1 MTDKAKKSRF
11 ISDYLVIDIMSSLMV
26 GFSVIS
32 VAVIGLVYF
41 TVSALSYRH
50 LCTLTFVSVAFVFLR
65 RLRIPQFLMIA
76 SHFIAGALYLAL
88 YYYYILDG
96 TPELLGAT
104 IFMGTCVFALFIHS
118 MTYRYSKKTRHILF
132 DNLVVFLSVHSVLI
146 FTLVVMGATGKTFY
160 ILLNSIMLVVLHFAA
175 RQLDVFDTKY
185 YHNLHSST
193 QPIKSMKSQNH
204 YSIFL
209 IFGGIMFA
217 LILLLFMP
225 VETISAFIQ
234 GVIGAV
240 FSFLGYILNLLN
252 KWAHGSGSE
261 YNNHGAELVQPDA
274 ENYEPSDASMIITI
288 IIIVA
293 IALLLFFIVINA
305 IRRLIKRFQLAEG
318 SEKVIERNDAVI
330 DIIEEVPKAKKISG
344 KRLDFGEGYEG
355 KIRKQYYNTVTR
367 AIRKGITV
375 KKGTSPRQI
384 EQQIKEKGD
393 PSISELTSL
402 YESVRYNKKN
412 S

>member
-11 ISDYLVIDIMSSLMV
+11 VSDYLVIDIMSSLMV
-26 GFSVIS
+26 CFSVIS

-146 FTLVVMGATGKTFY
+146 FTLVVMGAAGKTFY
-160 ILLNSIMLVVLHFAA
+160 ILLDSIMLVVLHFAA

-209 IFGGIMFA
+209 IFGGIIFA

-318 SEKVIERNDAVI
+318 SEKVIEKNDAVI

-344 KRLDFGEGYEG
+344 KHLDFGEGYEG

>member
-11 ISDYLVIDIMSSLMV
+11 VSDYLVIDIMSSLMV
-26 GFSVIS
+26 CFSVIS

-65 RLRIPQFLMIA
+65 RLRIPQFMMIA

-160 ILLNSIMLVVLHFAA
+160 ILLDSIMLVVLHFAA

-217 LILLLFMP
+217 LILLLYMP

-344 KRLDFGEGYEG
+344 KHLDFGEGYEG

>member
-1 MTDKAKKSRF
+1 MTDKTKKSRF
-11 ISDYLVIDIMSSLMV
+11 VSDYLVIDIMSSLMV
-26 GFSVIS
+26 CFSVIS

-160 ILLNSIMLVVLHFAA
+160 ILLDSIMLVVLHFAA

-305 IRRLIKRFQLAEG
+305 IRRLIRRFQLAEG

-344 KRLDFGEGYEG
+344 KHLDFGEGYEG

>member
-11 ISDYLVIDIMSSLMV
+11 VSDYLVIDIMSSLMV
-26 GFSVIS
+26 CFSVIS

-160 ILLNSIMLVVLHFAA
+160 ILLDSIMLVVLHFAA

-330 DIIEEVPKAKKISG
+330 DIIEEVPQTNKKSG
-344 KRLDFGEGYEG
+344 KHLDFGQGYEG

>member
-1 MTDKAKKSRF
+1 MTDKTKKSRF
-11 ISDYLVIDIMSSLMV
+11 VSDYLVIDIMSSLMV
-26 GFSVIS
+26 CFSVIS

-160 ILLNSIMLVVLHFAA
+160 ILLDSIMLVVLHFAA

-330 DIIEEVPKAKKISG
+330 DIIEEVPKTKKISG
-344 KRLDFGEGYEG
+344 KHLDFGEGYEG

>member
-11 ISDYLVIDIMSSLMV
+11 VSDYLVIDIMSSLMV
-26 GFSVIS
+26 CFSVIS

-146 FTLVVMGATGKTFY
+146 FTLVVMGATSKTFY
-160 ILLNSIMLVVLHFAA
+160 ILLDSIMLVVLHFAA

-344 KRLDFGEGYEG
+344 KHLDFGEGYEG

>member
-11 ISDYLVIDIMSSLMV
+11 VSDYLVIDIMSSLMV
-26 GFSVIS
+26 CFSVIS

-160 ILLNSIMLVVLHFAA
+160 ILLDSIMLVVLHFAA

-330 DIIEEVPKAKKISG
+330 DIIEEVPKTKKISG
-344 KRLDFGEGYEG
+344 KHLDFGEGYEG

>member
-11 ISDYLVIDIMSSLMV
+11 VSDYLVIDIMSSLMV
-26 GFSVIS
+26 CFSVIS

-65 RLRIPQFLMIA
+65 RLRIPQFMMIA

-160 ILLNSIMLVVLHFAA
+160 ILLDSIMLVVLHFAA

-344 KRLDFGEGYEG
+344 KHLDFGEGYEG

>member
-1 MTDKAKKSRF
+1 MTANMKKHRF
-11 ISDYLVIDIMSSLMV
+11 VSDYLVIDIMSSLMV
-26 GFSVIS
+26 CFSIIS
-32 VAVIGLVYF
+32 VGVIGLVYF
-41 TVSALSYRH
+41 TVSELSYRH
-50 LCTLTFVSVAFVFLR
+50 LCSLTFVCVAFVLIR
-65 RLRIPQFLMIA
+65 RLHIPQVLMIGA
-76 SHFIAGALYLAL
+76 HFITGAIFLAL

-96 TPELLGAT
+96 TPEVLGAT
-104 IFMGTCVFALFIHS
+104 VFLGTCVFALFIHS

-160 ILLNSIMLVVLHFAA
+160 ILLDSIMLVVLHFAA

-193 QPIKSMKSQNH
+193 QPIKSMKNQNR

-217 LILLLFMP
+217 LILLLFTP
-225 VETISAFIQ
+225 VETISAFVQ
-234 GVIGAV
+234 GVISAI
-240 FSFLGYILNLLN
+240 FSFFGYLMKLFD
-252 KWAHGSGSE
+252 KWIHGGSSE
-261 YNNHGAELVQPDA
+261 YSNHGAELIQPDA
-274 ENYEPSDASMIITI
+274 EDYEPSDASMIITI

-293 IALLLFFIVINA
+293 ISLFLFFIVINS

-318 SEKVIERNDAVI
+318 SEKVIEKNDAVI
-330 DIIEEVPKAKKISG
+330 DIIEEVPQTKKKSG
-344 KRLDFGEGYEG
+344 KHLDIGEGYEA
-355 KIRKQYYNTVTR
+355 KIRKRYYNTVTR
-367 AIRKGITV
+367 AMRRGITV
-375 KKGTSPRQI
+375 KKATSPRQI
-384 EQQIKEKGD
+384 EEQIKEQGD

>member
-11 ISDYLVIDIMSSLMV
+11 VSDYLVIDIMSSLMV
-26 GFSVIS
+26 CFSVIS

-160 ILLNSIMLVVLHFAA
+160 ILLDSIMLVVLHFAA

-209 IFGGIMFA
+209 IFGGIIFA

-330 DIIEEVPKAKKISG
+330 DIIEEVPQTNKKSG
-344 KRLDFGEGYEG
+344 KHLDFGQGYEG

>member
-11 ISDYLVIDIMSSLMV
+11 VSDYLVIDIMSSLMV
-26 GFSVIS
+26 CFSVIS

-160 ILLNSIMLVVLHFAA
+160 ILLDSIMLVVLHFAA

-344 KRLDFGEGYEG
+344 KHLDFGEGYEG

>member
-1 MTDKAKKSRF
+1 M
-11 ISDYLVIDIMSSLMV
+11 
-26 GFSVIS
+26 
-32 VAVIGLVYF
+32 
-41 TVSALSYRH
+41 
-50 LCTLTFVSVAFVFLR
+50 
-65 RLRIPQFLMIA
+65 
-76 SHFIAGALYLAL
+76 
-88 YYYYILDG
+88 
-96 TPELLGAT
+96 
-104 IFMGTCVFALFIHS
+104 
-118 MTYRYSKKTRHILF
+118 
-132 DNLVVFLSVHSVLI
+132 
-146 FTLVVMGATGKTFY
+146 
-160 ILLNSIMLVVLHFAA
+160 
-175 RQLDVFDTKY
+175 
-185 YHNLHSST
+185 
-193 QPIKSMKSQNH
+193 
-204 YSIFL
+204 
-209 IFGGIMFA
+209 
-217 LILLLFMP
+217 
-225 VETISAFIQ
+225 
-234 GVIGAV
+234 
-240 FSFLGYILNLLN
+240 NLLN

-330 DIIEEVPKAKKISG
+330 DIIEEVPKTKKISG
-344 KRLDFGEGYEG
+344 KHLDFGEGYEG

>member
-11 ISDYLVIDIMSSLMV
+11 VSDYLVIDIMSSLMV
-26 GFSVIS
+26 CFSVIS

-88 YYYYILDG
+88 YYYCILDG

-160 ILLNSIMLVVLHFAA
+160 ILLDSIMLVVLHFAA

-344 KRLDFGEGYEG
+344 KHLDFGEGYEG

>member
-1 MTDKAKKSRF
+1 MTDKTKKSRF
-11 ISDYLVIDIMSSLMV
+11 VSDYLVIDIMSSLMV
-26 GFSVIS
+26 CFSVIS

-160 ILLNSIMLVVLHFAA
+160 ILLDSIMLVVLHFAA

-344 KRLDFGEGYEG
+344 KHLDFGEGYEG

>member
-1 MTDKAKKSRF
+1 
-11 ISDYLVIDIMSSLMV
+11 
-26 GFSVIS
+26 
-32 VAVIGLVYF
+32 
-41 TVSALSYRH
+41 
-50 LCTLTFVSVAFVFLR
+50 
-65 RLRIPQFLMIA
+65 
-76 SHFIAGALYLAL
+76 
-88 YYYYILDG
+88 
-96 TPELLGAT
+96 
-104 IFMGTCVFALFIHS
+104 
-118 MTYRYSKKTRHILF
+118 
-132 DNLVVFLSVHSVLI
+132 
-146 FTLVVMGATGKTFY
+146 
-160 ILLNSIMLVVLHFAA
+160 
-175 RQLDVFDTKY
+175 
-185 YHNLHSST
+185 
-193 QPIKSMKSQNH
+193 MKSQDH

-344 KRLDFGEGYEG
+344 KHLDFGEGYEG
-355 KIRKQYYNTVTR
+355 KIRKQY
-367 AIRKGITV
+367 
-375 KKGTSPRQI
+375 
-384 EQQIKEKGD
+384 
-393 PSISELTSL
+393 
-402 YESVRYNKKN
+402 
-412 S
+412 

>member
-11 ISDYLVIDIMSSLMV
+11 VSDYLVIDIMSSLMV
-26 GFSVIS
+26 CFSVIS

-160 ILLNSIMLVVLHFAA
+160 ILLDSIMLVVLHFAA

-209 IFGGIMFA
+209 IFGGIIFA

-318 SEKVIERNDAVI
+318 SEKVIEKNDAVI
-330 DIIEEVPKAKKISG
+330 DIIEEVPQTNKKSG
-344 KRLDFGEGYEG
+344 KHLDFGQGYEA

>member
-11 ISDYLVIDIMSSLMV
+11 VSDYLVIDIMSSLMV
-26 GFSVIS
+26 CFSVIS

-160 ILLNSIMLVVLHFAA
+160 ILLDSIMLVVLHFAA

-217 LILLLFMP
+217 LILLLYMP

-344 KRLDFGEGYEG
+344 KHLDFGEGYEG